1 MKTKKNYN
9 SKKRTQKSKNRKYT
23 HKKYK
28 KTIKQKG
35 YGKKERER
43 AERERIQMQ
52 RDYIRTQ
59 QEIKQ
64 RFRNTF
70 INLFNR
76 LKSAIE
82 SNDVIKINNAV
93 ESFQDGF
100 ISNRSGIN
108 TLIPIANN
116 NLPINKVPSLA
127 GEHILEPDKVIK
139 NLVPLLVIIF
149 ENIDDFNIK
158 KQITKC
164 YLQHMGNIN
173 LKSTR
178 ENITALSSAIKI
190 QDKNLVNFL
199 IDNGAD
205 INILSEE
212 QKSMLDD
219 LMRKTVKIKKKKERK
234 PLEDVNVSREEQ
246 LDMPPQEDVNVSRE
260 EQLDMPPLEDVS
272 VSREETIIP
281 EFHPAKLIISSE
293 LPSEYN
299 EDIEPDFWK
308 PIFQENEMTI
318 LRQKIM
324 EMINIDVNIPLIK
337 KNPQSSYKE
346 IENIWGVCQINQALI
361 PSYFVQTIN
370 EMYSVF
376 DSWLMD
382 TEDDFSNYNIILC
395 AALIVFGVISYKMR
409 EQDYEF
415 IIKGGKAIQLVLSN
429 IPQPD
434 IYKTE
439 DIDLLIVPKLG
450 VQRDDLSIKSLAAN
464 LACLMKWFLNRT
476 DIKLNI
482 SIQSPDSSKPD
493 TNQYIYKLSYLKTIT
508 KKFFSKKENKL
519 VETNDYKPFADI
531 DFKNLAEPVGAFF
544 ENVVNYPFFIPELN
558 THVLFT
564 CPDIESIINEKIYFY
579 IKYIGFLEILK
590 TRNPI
595 TEIGY
600 TKLDIRECYRILDK
614 FKRSILAINKGIL
627 KQLEPLSQSQ
637 SDSITID
644 KLKEQIRLRLTNFGV
659 VTPQMQEIIINSL
672 YSEP

>member
-1 MKTKKNYN
+1 MKTKKKYN
-9 SKKRTQKSKNRKYT
+9 SKKKIQKTKNRKHT
-23 HKKYK
+23 HKKHKYSQ

-76 LKSAIE
+76 LKLAIE
-82 SNDVIKINNAV
+82 SNDKIKIDNAV

-100 ISNRSGIN
+100 TSNRSGIN
-108 TLIPIANN
+108 TLIPVKDN
-116 NLPINKVPSLA
+116 NLPINKVPSVA
-127 GEHILEPDKVIK
+127 GEEMADADKIII
-139 NLVPLLVIIF
+139 NIVPLLVIIF
-149 ENIDDFNIK
+149 EHIGDFNIK
-158 KQITKC
+158 KQITKF

-190 QDKNLVNFL
+190 SDKNLVTFL

-212 QKSMLDD
+212 QKSMLDG
-219 LMRKTVKIKKKKERK
+219 LMAKTVRIKKKKERK
-234 PLEDVNVSREEQ
+234 PLEDVAVSSEEQ
-246 LDMPPQEDVNVSRE
+246 E
-260 EQLDMPPLEDVS
+260 LDMPPLEDTTVL
-272 VSREETIIP
+272 REEPVVP
-281 EFHPAKLIISSE
+281 EFHPTKLIIPSE

-299 EDIEPDFWK
+299 PDVEPDFWK
-308 PIFQENEMTI
+308 PIFQENEMTTI
-318 LRQKIM
+318 RQKIM
-324 EMINIDVNIPLIK
+324 DMINIDVNIPLII
-337 KNPQSSYKE
+337 KNPQDNYRE
-346 IENIWGVCQINQALI
+346 IQNMWGVCQINQSLI
-361 PSYFVQTIN
+361 PSYFVQTAN
-370 EMYSVF
+370 VAYNVF
-376 DSWLMD
+376 DIWVMD
-382 TEDDFSNYNIILC
+382 MENDFSNYNIILC
-395 AALIVFGVISYKMR
+395 AALIIFGVISYKMR

-450 VQRDDLSIKSLAAN
+450 VERDDLAIKNLAAN

-482 SIQSPDSSKPD
+482 SIQSPDSSRLD

-508 KKFFSKKENKL
+508 KKFFSRKENRM
-519 VETNDYKPFADI
+519 VEVNDYKPFADI
-531 DFKNLAEPVGAFF
+531 DFKNLDEPIGAFF
-544 ENVVNYPFFIPELN
+544 KDTISYPFFIPELN
-558 THVLFT
+558 THILFT
-564 CPDIESIINEKIYFY
+564 CPNIDSILDEKIYFY

-590 TRNPI
+590 TGTRI
-595 TEIGY
+595 IEDGY
-600 TKLDIRECYRILDK
+600 TKLDISECYRILDK
-614 FKRSILAINKGIL
+614 FKRAILAINKGIL

-637 SDSITID
+637 SELLLTD
-644 KLKEQIRLRLTNFGV
+644 KLKHSIRSRLIQFNV
-659 VTPQMQEIIINSL
+659 INPQMQEIIINSL

>member
-1 MKTKKNYN
+1 MKTKKKYN
-9 SKKRTQKSKNRKYT
+9 SKKKIHKIKNKKHT
-23 HKKYK
+23 HKKHKYNQ

-35 YGKKERER
+35 YGRKERER
-43 AERERIQMQ
+43 AERERIQ
-52 RDYIRTQ
+52 REREYTRIQ
-59 QEIKQ
+59 QEIKH

-82 SNDVIKINNAV
+82 SNDVIKIDNAV

-108 TLIPIANN
+108 TLIPITNN

-158 KQITKC
+158 KQITKF

-205 INILSEE
+205 IKLLSEE

-234 PLEDVNVSREEQ
+234 P
-246 LDMPPQEDVNVSRE
+246 QEDVNVSRE

-272 VSREETIIP
+272 MSREETIIP

-299 EDIEPDFWK
+299 QDIEPDFWK

-324 EMINIDVNIPLIK
+324 DMINIDVNIPLIK

-361 PSYFVQTIN
+361 PSYFVQTTN

-395 AALIVFGVISYKMR
+395 AALIIFGLISYKMR

-450 VQRDDLSIKSLAAN
+450 MERDDLSIKNLAAN
-464 LACLMKWFLNRT
+464 LACLMKWFLNRS

-482 SIQSPDSSKPD
+482 SIQSPDSSRPD

-531 DFKNLAEPVGAFF
+531 DFKNLAEPIGAFF

-558 THVLFT
+558 THILFT
-564 CPDIESIINEKIYFY
+564 CPDIESILNEKIYFY
-579 IKYIGFLEILK
+579 IKYTGFLEILK
-590 TRNPI
+590 TGTRI
-595 TEIGY
+595 IEHGY
-600 TKLDIRECYRILDK
+600 TKLDISECYRILDK

-637 SDSITID
+637 SELLLTD
-644 KLKEQIRLRLTNFGV
+644 KLKDSIRSRLIQFNV
-659 VTPQMQEIIINSL
+659 VSPQMQEIIINSL

>member
-1 MKTKKNYN
+1 MKTKKKYN
-9 SKKRTQKSKNRKYT
+9 SKKRIQKTKNKKHKYSQ
-23 HKKYK
+23 

-43 AERERIQMQ
+43 AERERIQIQ
-52 RDYIRTQ
+52 RHYIRTQ

-70 INLFNR
+70 INLFNK
-76 LKSAIE
+76 LKLAIE

-100 ISNRSGIN
+100 TSNRNGIN
-108 TLIPIANN
+108 TLIPVKDN
-116 NLPINKVPSLA
+116 NLPINKVPSVA
-127 GEHILEPDKVIK
+127 GEEMADADKIII
-139 NLVPLLVIIF
+139 NIVPLLVIIF
-149 ENIDDFNIK
+149 EHIGDFNIK
-158 KQITKC
+158 KQITRF
-164 YLQHMGNIN
+164 YIQNMGNIN

-190 QDKNLVNFL
+190 SDKNLVTFL

-212 QKSMLDD
+212 QKSMLDG
-219 LMRKTVKIKKKKERK
+219 LMAKTVRIKKKKERK
-234 PLEDVNVSREEQ
+234 PLEDVAVSSEEQ
-246 LDMPPQEDVNVSRE
+246 E
-260 EQLDMPPLEDVS
+260 LDMPPLEDTTVL
-272 VSREETIIP
+272 REEHVVP
-281 EFHPAKLIISSE
+281 EFRPTKLIIPSE

-299 EDIEPDFWK
+299 PDIEPDFWK

-324 EMINIDVNIPLIK
+324 DMINIDVNIPLIK

-370 EMYSVF
+370 EMYNVF

-395 AALIVFGVISYKMR
+395 ASLIIFGVISYKMR

-450 VQRDDLSIKSLAAN
+450 IERDDLSIKNLAAN
-464 LACLMKWFLNRT
+464 LACLMKWFLNRS

-482 SIQSPDSSKPD
+482 SIQSPDSSRPD

-508 KKFFSKKENKL
+508 KKFFSRKENRM

-531 DFKNLAEPVGAFF
+531 DFKNLAEPIGAFF
-544 ENVVNYPFFIPELN
+544 ENIVNYPFFIPELN
-558 THVLFT
+558 TYVLFT
-564 CPDIESIINEKIYFY
+564 CPDIESILNEKIYFY

-614 FKRSILAINKGIL
+614 FKRAILAINKGIL

-637 SDSITID
+637 SELLLTD
-644 KLKEQIRLRLTNFGV
+644 KLKDSIRSRLIQFNVINQQI
-659 VTPQMQEIIINSL
+659 QETIINSL
-672 YSEP
+672 YS

>member
-1 MKTKKNYN
+1 MKTKKKYN
-9 SKKRTQKSKNRKYT
+9 SKKRLQKFKNRKHTYKK
-23 HKKYK
+23 HKYSQ

-43 AERERIQMQ
+43 AERERIQRE

-82 SNDVIKINNAV
+82 SNDKIKIDNAV

-100 ISNRSGIN
+100 TSNRSGIN
-108 TLIPIANN
+108 TLIPITNN
-116 NLPINKVPSLA
+116 NLPINKVPSLV
-127 GEHILEPDKVIK
+127 GEDTVEADKMII

-158 KQITKC
+158 KLITRF
-164 YLQHMGNIN
+164 YIQNMGNIN

-190 QDKNLVNFL
+190 SDKNLVTFL
-199 IDNGAD
+199 IDNGSD

-212 QKSMLDD
+212 QKSIFDG
-219 LMRKTVKIKKKKERK
+219 LMAKTVRIKKKKERK
-234 PLEDVNVSREEQ
+234 PLEVVAVSSEASEIE
-246 LDMPPQEDVNVSRE
+246 MP
-260 EQLDMPPLEDVS
+260 LLEDVK
-272 VSREETIIP
+272 VAIKEPVIP
-281 EFHPAKLIISSE
+281 EFHPAKLIIPSE

-299 EDIEPDFWK
+299 MDVEPNFWK
-308 PIFQENEMTI
+308 PIFQENEMTTI
-318 LRQKIM
+318 RQRIM
-324 EMINIDVNIPLIK
+324 EMINVDVNIPLIK
-337 KNPQSSYKE
+337 KPEAEFRE
-346 IENIWGVCQINQALI
+346 IENVWGVCQINQALI
-361 PSYFVQTIN
+361 PAYFVQTTN
-370 EMYSVF
+370 ELYNVF
-376 DSWLMD
+376 DSWVMD
-382 TEDDFSNYNIILC
+382 PEGDFSNYNIILC
-395 AALIVFGVISYKMR
+395 AALIIFGVISYKMR

-434 IYKTE
+434 IYKSE

-450 VQRDDLSIKSLAAN
+450 VERDELAIQNLAAN
-464 LACLMKWFLNRT
+464 LAYLMKWFLNRT

-482 SIQSPDSSKPD
+482 SIQSPDSSRPD
-493 TNQYIYKLSYLKTIT
+493 TNQYIYKLSYLKSIT
-508 KKFFSKKENKL
+508 KKFFSKRESRM
-519 VETNDYKPFADI
+519 VEVNDYKPFADI
-531 DFKNLAEPVGAFF
+531 DFKNLAEPIGAFF
-544 ENVVNYPFFIPELN
+544 QDVISYPFFIPELN

-564 CPDIESIINEKIYFY
+564 CPNIESILNEKLYFY
-579 IKYIGFLEILK
+579 IKYTGFLEILK
-590 TRNPI
+590 TRNPV

-600 TKLDIRECYRILDK
+600 TKLDIRECFRILDK
-614 FKRSILAINKGIL
+614 FKRAILAINKGIL

-637 SDSITID
+637 SELLLTD
-644 KLKEQIRLRLTNFGV
+644 KLKDSIRSRLNKFNV
-659 VTPQMQEIIINSL
+659 VSPQMQEIVINSL

>member
-1 MKTKKNYN
+1 MKTKKKYN
-9 SKKRTQKSKNRKYT
+9 SKKRIQKTKNKKHKYSQ
-23 HKKYK
+23 

-43 AERERIQMQ
+43 AERERIQIQ
-52 RDYIRTQ
+52 RHYIRTQ

-70 INLFNR
+70 INLFNK
-76 LKSAIE
+76 LKLAIE

-100 ISNRSGIN
+100 TSNRNGIN
-108 TLIPIANN
+108 TLIPVKDN
-116 NLPINKVPSLA
+116 NLPINKVPSVA
-127 GEHILEPDKVIK
+127 GEEMADADKIII
-139 NLVPLLVIIF
+139 NIVPLLVIIF
-149 ENIDDFNIK
+149 EHIGDFNIK
-158 KQITKC
+158 KQITRF
-164 YLQHMGNIN
+164 YIQNMGNIN

-190 QDKNLVNFL
+190 SDKNLVTFL

-212 QKSMLDD
+212 QKSMLDG
-219 LMRKTVKIKKKKERK
+219 LMAKTVRIKKKKERK
-234 PLEDVNVSREEQ
+234 PQEEQ
-246 LDMPPQEDVNVSRE
+246 ETE
-260 EQLDMPPLEDVS
+260 LDMPPLEDTTVL
-272 VSREETIIP
+272 REEHVVP
-281 EFHPAKLIISSE
+281 EFRPTKLIIPSE

-299 EDIEPDFWK
+299 PDVEPDFWK

-324 EMINIDVNIPLIK
+324 DMINIDVNIPLIK

-361 PSYFVQTIN
+361 PTYFVQTIN

-395 AALIVFGVISYKMR
+395 ASLIIFGVISYKMR

-450 VQRDDLSIKSLAAN
+450 IERDDLSIKNLAAN
-464 LACLMKWFLNRT
+464 LACLMKWFLNRS

-482 SIQSPDSSKPD
+482 SIQSPDSSRPD

-508 KKFFSKKENKL
+508 KKFFSRKENRM

-531 DFKNLAEPVGAFF
+531 DFKNLAEPIGAFF
-544 ENVVNYPFFIPELN
+544 ENIVNYPFFIPELN
-558 THVLFT
+558 TYVLFT
-564 CPDIESIINEKIYFY
+564 CPDIESILNEKIYFY

-614 FKRSILAINKGIL
+614 FKRAILAINKGIL

-637 SDSITID
+637 SELLLTD
-644 KLKEQIRLRLTNFGV
+644 KLKDSIRSRLIQFNVINQQI
-659 VTPQMQEIIINSL
+659 QETIINSL
-672 YSEP
+672 YS

>member
-1 MKTKKNYN
+1 MKTKKKYN
-9 SKKRTQKSKNRKYT
+9 SKKRIQKTKNKKHKYSQ
-23 HKKYK
+23 

-43 AERERIQMQ
+43 AERERIQIQ
-52 RDYIRTQ
+52 RHYIRTQ

-70 INLFNR
+70 INLFNK
-76 LKSAIE
+76 LKLAIE

-100 ISNRSGIN
+100 TSNRNGIN
-108 TLIPIANN
+108 TLIPVKDN
-116 NLPINKVPSLA
+116 NLPINKVPSVA
-127 GEHILEPDKVIK
+127 GEEMADADKIII
-139 NLVPLLVIIF
+139 NIVPLLVIIF
-149 ENIDDFNIK
+149 EHIGDFNIK
-158 KQITKC
+158 KQITRF
-164 YLQHMGNIN
+164 YIQNMGNIN

-190 QDKNLVNFL
+190 SDKNLVTFL

-212 QKSMLDD
+212 QKSMLDG
-219 LMRKTVKIKKKKERK
+219 LMAKTVRIKKKKERK
-234 PLEDVNVSREEQ
+234 PLEDVAVSSEEQ
-246 LDMPPQEDVNVSRE
+246 E
-260 EQLDMPPLEDVS
+260 LDMPPLEDTTVL
-272 VSREETIIP
+272 REEHVVP
-281 EFHPAKLIISSE
+281 EFRPTKLIIPSE

-299 EDIEPDFWK
+299 PDVEPDFWK

-324 EMINIDVNIPLIK
+324 DMINIDVNIPLIK

-370 EMYSVF
+370 EMYNVF

-395 AALIVFGVISYKMR
+395 ASLIIFGVISYKMR

-450 VQRDDLSIKSLAAN
+450 IERDDLSIKNLAAN
-464 LACLMKWFLNRT
+464 LACLMKWFLNRS

-482 SIQSPDSSKPD
+482 SIQSPDSSRPD

-508 KKFFSKKENKL
+508 KKFFSRKENRM

-531 DFKNLAEPVGAFF
+531 DFKNLAEPIGAFF
-544 ENVVNYPFFIPELN
+544 ENIVNYPFFIPELN
-558 THVLFT
+558 TYVLFT
-564 CPDIESIINEKIYFY
+564 CPDIESILNEKIYFY

-614 FKRSILAINKGIL
+614 FKRAILAINKGIL

-637 SDSITID
+637 SELLLTD
-644 KLKEQIRLRLTNFGV
+644 KLKDSIRSRLIQFNVINQQI
-659 VTPQMQEIIINSL
+659 QETIINSL
-672 YSEP
+672 YS

>member
-1 MKTKKNYN
+1 MKTKTKYN
-9 SKKRTQKSKNRKYT
+9 SKKKIQKTKNRKHT
-23 HKKYK
+23 HKKHKYSQ

-52 RDYIRTQ
+52 RDYIRNQ

-76 LKSAIE
+76 LKLAIE
-82 SNDVIKINNAV
+82 SNDKIKIDNAV

-100 ISNRSGIN
+100 TSNRGGIN
-108 TLIPIANN
+108 TLIPVKDN
-116 NLPINKVPSLA
+116 NLPINKVPYVS
-127 GEHILEPDKVIK
+127 GEDTAEADKMII
-139 NLVPLLVIIF
+139 NIVPLLVIIF
-149 ENIDDFNIK
+149 EHIGDFNIK
-158 KQITKC
+158 KQITRF
-164 YLQHMGNIN
+164 YIQNMGNIN

-190 QDKNLVNFL
+190 SDKNLVTFL

-212 QKSMLDD
+212 QKSMLDG
-219 LMRKTVKIKKKKERK
+219 LMAKTVRIKKKKERK
-234 PLEDVNVSREEQ
+234 PLEDVKISFEEQ
-246 LDMPPQEDVNVSRE
+246 ETE
-260 EQLDMPPLEDVS
+260 IDMPPLEDTTVL
-272 VSREETIIP
+272 REEP
-281 EFHPAKLIISSE
+281 VVLEFHPTKLIIPSE
-293 LPSEYN
+293 LPTEYN
-299 EDIEPDFWK
+299 LDVEPDFWK
-308 PIFQENEMTI
+308 PIFQENEMTTM
-318 LRQKIM
+318 REKIM
-324 EMINIDVNIPLIK
+324 EMINLDINIPLIK
-337 KNPQSSYKE
+337 KNPESSYKE

-361 PSYFVQTIN
+361 PTYFVQTVN
-370 EMYSVF
+370 EMYNIF
-376 DSWLMD
+376 DIWVID
-382 TEDDFSNYNIILC
+382 TESDFSNYNIILC
-395 AALIVFGVISYKMR
+395 AALIIFGVISYKMR

-434 IYKTE
+434 IYKSE

-450 VQRDDLSIKSLAAN
+450 VQRDDLSIKNLAAN

-482 SIQSPDSSKPD
+482 SIQSPDSSRPD

-508 KKFFSKKENKL
+508 KKLFSKTENKL

-531 DFKNLAEPVGAFF
+531 DFKNLAEPIGAFF
-544 ENVVNYPFFIPELN
+544 ENIVNYPFFIPELN

-564 CPDIESIINEKIYFY
+564 CPDIESILNEKIYFY

-590 TRNPI
+590 TRSPI

-600 TKLDIRECYRILDK
+600 TKLNIRECYRILDK
-614 FKRSILAINKGIL
+614 FKRAILAINKGIL

-637 SDSITID
+637 SELLLTD
-644 KLKEQIRLRLTNFGV
+644 KLKDSIRSRLIKFNV
-659 VTPQMQEIIINSL
+659 IRPQMQEIIINSL

>member
-1 MKTKKNYN
+1 MKTKKKYN
-9 SKKRTQKSKNRKYT
+9 SKKRIQKTKNKKHT
-23 HKKYK
+23 HKKHKYSQ

-52 RDYIRTQ
+52 RVYIRTQ

-82 SNDVIKINNAV
+82 SNDVIKIDNAV

-108 TLIPIANN
+108 TLIPVKDN
-116 NLPINKVPSLA
+116 NLPINKVPSVA
-127 GEHILEPDKVIK
+127 GEEMADADKIII
-139 NLVPLLVIIF
+139 NIVPLLVIIF
-149 ENIDDFNIK
+149 EHIGDFNIK
-158 KQITKC
+158 KQITRF
-164 YLQHMGNIN
+164 YIQNMGNIN

-178 ENITALSSAIKI
+178 KNITALSSAIKI
-190 QDKNLVNFL
+190 SDKNLVTFL

-212 QKSMLDD
+212 QKSMLDG
-219 LMRKTVKIKKKKERK
+219 LMSKTVRIKKKKERK
-234 PLEDVNVSREEQ
+234 PREEQ
-246 LDMPPQEDVNVSRE
+246 ETE
-260 EQLDMPPLEDVS
+260 IDMPPLEDTTVL
-272 VSREETIIP
+272 REEPIVA
-281 EFHPAKLIISSE
+281 EFHPTKLIISSE

-299 EDIEPDFWK
+299 PDIEPEFWK
-308 PIFQENEMTI
+308 PLFQENEMTV

-324 EMINIDVNIPLIK
+324 DMINIDVNIPLIR
-337 KNPQSSYKE
+337 KNPQDNYRE
-346 IENIWGVCQINQALI
+346 IQNMWGVCQINQSLI
-361 PSYFVQTIN
+361 PSYFVQTAN
-370 EMYSVF
+370 VAYNVF
-376 DSWLMD
+376 DSWVMD
-382 TEDDFSNYNIILC
+382 MENDFSNYNIILC
-395 AALIVFGVISYKMR
+395 AALIIFGVISYKMR

-450 VQRDDLSIKSLAAN
+450 VERDDLAIKNLAAN

-482 SIQSPDSSKPD
+482 SIQSPDSSRPD

-531 DFKNLAEPVGAFF
+531 DFKNLDEPIGAFF
-544 ENVVNYPFFIPELN
+544 KDTISYPFFIPELN
-558 THVLFT
+558 THILFT
-564 CPDIESIINEKIYFY
+564 CPNIESILDEKIYFY

-614 FKRSILAINKGIL
+614 FKRAILAINKGIL

-637 SDSITID
+637 SELLLTD
-644 KLKEQIRLRLTNFGV
+644 KLKDSIRSRLIKFNVVSPQI
-659 VTPQMQEIIINSL
+659 QENIVNSL

>member
-1 MKTKKNYN
+1 MKTKKKYN
-9 SKKRTQKSKNRKYT
+9 SKKRIQKTKNKKHT
-23 HKKYK
+23 HKKHKYSQ

-52 RDYIRTQ
+52 RVYIRTQ

-82 SNDVIKINNAV
+82 SNDVIKIDNAV

-100 ISNRSGIN
+100 TSNRSGIN
-108 TLIPIANN
+108 TLIPVKDN

-149 ENIDDFNIK
+149 EHIGDFNIK
-158 KQITKC
+158 KQITRF
-164 YLQHMGNIN
+164 YIQNMGNIN

-190 QDKNLVNFL
+190 SDKNLVTFL

-212 QKSMLDD
+212 QKSMLDG
-219 LMRKTVKIKKKKERK
+219 LMAKTVRIKKKKERK
-234 PLEDVNVSREEQ
+234 PQEEQ
-246 LDMPPQEDVNVSRE
+246 ETE
-260 EQLDMPPLEDVS
+260 IDMPPLEDVS
-272 VSREETIIP
+272 MSREETIVP
-281 EFHPAKLIISSE
+281 EFRPAKLIIPSE

-299 EDIEPDFWK
+299 PDVEPDFWK

-361 PSYFVQTIN
+361 PTYFVQTIN

-395 AALIVFGVISYKMR
+395 AALIIFGVISYKMR

-450 VQRDDLSIKSLAAN
+450 MERDDLSIKNLAAN
-464 LACLMKWFLNRT
+464 LACLMKWFLNRS

-482 SIQSPDSSKPD
+482 SIQSPDSSRPD

-531 DFKNLAEPVGAFF
+531 DFKNLAEPIGAFF

-564 CPDIESIINEKIYFY
+564 CPDIESILNEKIYFY

-600 TKLDIRECYRILDK
+600 TKLDIKECYRILDK
-614 FKRSILAINKGIL
+614 FKRAILAINKGIL
-627 KQLEPLSQSQ
+627 KQLEPLSQYQ
-637 SDSITID
+637 SELLLTD
-644 KLKEQIRLRLTNFGV
+644 KLKDSIRSRLIQFNV
-659 VTPQMQEIIINSL
+659 INPQMQETIINSL
-672 YSEP
+672 YS